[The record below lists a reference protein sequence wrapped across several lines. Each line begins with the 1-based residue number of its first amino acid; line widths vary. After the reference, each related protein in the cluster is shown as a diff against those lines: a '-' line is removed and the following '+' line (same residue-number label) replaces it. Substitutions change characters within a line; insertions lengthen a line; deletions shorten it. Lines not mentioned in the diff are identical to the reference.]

1 MRVNVDVR
9 LSGNCGHHAE
19 AVFDKADHYTTYL
32 PHDQNQDVLS
42 CFQALSQPMARTDPV
57 MLSRT
62 TISNRAI
69 SFTGSALQTTFLFM
83 HAIVTK
89 STL

>member
-19 AVFDKADHYTTYL
+19 AVFDKADHNTTYL

-62 TISNRAI
+62 RAI